1 VRGTTSLR
9 LSLLPTALPTALL
22 SAPLTTLLAT
32 LLAALLTI
40 AAPAH
45 AGPAEEDLYLTA
57 MQSIAD
63 GRRADASEIVGQLLA
78 KGPRHA
84 GEWLDLAMIQCALGH
99 DAEAET
105 LFARI
110 EREFAPPQGIRDI
123 IAQQRQ
129 QGCYRWT
136 ALSLWSLGAARG
148 HDTNVNQGASIPFY
162 TDANGIPL
170 ELLPEYRPRADN
182 YSTVSGDYLREL
194 NADGDLLFA
203 QANLRRYDRQSDYTT
218 ASLFVGAEHPW
229 QLGRWQLRAS
239 ALAGALTLGGSLY
252 QQQAQAQLRVAPPL
266 TLPKGY
272 DVSALGG
279 ITHTRYTTLS
289 NFDATTYELRGVLGF
304 RDRRT
309 QAQAS
314 LGYQRDIGDARR
326 PGGDRTGWSARLY
339 GRRVLGEAVQG
350 EVELTGQR
358 WDGQSVYS
366 PTLIDTVRR
375 QTNVGLRAALIY
387 QLQRDH
393 ALQLEWREVRNHESI
408 SIFQYNSRQI
418 QLSWRWS
425 QL

>member
-1 VRGTTSLR
+1 MNHSLSAVRG
-9 LSLLPTALPTALL
+9 AI
-22 SAPLTTLLAT
+22 TLCAA
-32 LLAALLTI
+32 LLAAPL
-40 AAPAH
+40 H
-45 AGPAEEDLYLTA
+45 AQNGPAEEDLYLTA

-63 GRRADASEIVGQLLA
+63 GRRADASEIVERLLSN
-78 KGPRHA
+78 GPRHA

-99 DAEAET
+99 DADAEA

-110 EREFAPPQGIRDI
+110 EREFTPPQGIRDI
-123 IAQQRQ
+123 IAQQRS

-136 ALSLWSLGAARG
+136 AQTLWSLGAARG
-148 HDTNVNQGASIPFY
+148 HDSNVNQGASIPFY
-162 TDANGIPL
+162 TDSNGTPL
-170 ELLPEYRPRADN
+170 ELLPEYRPRGDA

-194 NADGDLLFA
+194 NADGDLAFA
-203 QANLRRYDRQSDYTT
+203 QLNLRRYDTQSDYTT

-229 QLGRWQLRAS
+229 QAGRWQLRGS
-239 ALAGALTLGGSLY
+239 ALVGALTLGGALY

-279 ITHTRYTTLS
+279 ITHTRYKTLS

-314 LGYQRDIGDARR
+314 LGYQRDLGDAER

-339 GRRVLGEAVQG
+339 GRRQLADAVQG
-350 EVELTGQR
+350 ELELTGQR
-358 WDGQSVYS
+358 WDGRAVYS

-387 QLQRDH
+387 QLRPDH
-393 ALQLEWREVRNHESI
+393 ALQLEWRGVRNRESI
-408 SIFQYNSRQI
+408 SIFEYDSRQI

-425 QL
+425 KP